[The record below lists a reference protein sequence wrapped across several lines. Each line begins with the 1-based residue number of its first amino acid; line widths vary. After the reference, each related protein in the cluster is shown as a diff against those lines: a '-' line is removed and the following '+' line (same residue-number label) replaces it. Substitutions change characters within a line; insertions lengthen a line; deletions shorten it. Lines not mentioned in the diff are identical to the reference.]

1 MSGKCDSEER
11 RGMIIGG
18 LITIGVGLLFLLNN
32 FNVIP
37 GMHKMWP
44 VIPVIVGVALIIGA
58 FSKKKKTD
66 DSD

>member
-1 MSGKCDSEER
+1 MSGKNNSEER

-18 LITIGVGLLFLLNN
+18 LITMGVGLLFLLYN
-32 FNVIP
+32 FDVIP
-37 GMHKMWP
+37 GMHLMWP

-58 FSKKKKTD
+58 FSKGKKSD

>member
-1 MSGKCDSEER
+1 MSGKNNSEER

-18 LITIGVGLLFLLNN
+18 LITMGVGLLFLLHN
-32 FNVIP
+32 FDVIP

-44 VIPVIVGVALIIGA
+44 VIPVIIGA
-58 FSKKKKTD
+58 FSKGKKSD

>member
-1 MSGKCDSEER
+1 MSGKNNSDER

-18 LITIGVGLLFLLNN
+18 LITMGVGVLFLLHN
-32 FNVIP
+32 FDVIP
-37 GMHKMWP
+37 GMQKMWP

-58 FSKKKKTD
+58 FSKGKKPG